1 MVVRTTVMDTARV
14 SCSAT
19 RGYVDVA
26 MAGRATSVTL
36 RWKLTVKVA
45 TMKTMVSIDFTVMS
59 R

>member
-1 MVVRTTVMDTARV
+1 MDTARV

-26 MAGRATSVTL
+26 MAGKATSVTL

-45 TMKTMVSIDFTVMS
+45 AMKTMVSIDFTVMS